1 MCDPLTIGAVGLG
14 AANIY
19 NAYSQMQ
26 NRPKTRLP
34 MPLPQA
40 PTPKQANPAQVTD
53 PFAAQ
58 RKQSAKSGLDAFMIP
73 LFQVPQVNAP

>member
-1 MCDPLTIGAVGLG
+1 MCDPLTIGMVAVSG
-14 AANIY
+14 ASIGTSLY
-19 NAYSQMQ
+19 QSL

-34 MPLPQA
+34 MPLPQ
-40 PTPKQANPAQVTD
+40 PPPPKQTSPAQVTD

-58 RKQSAKSGLDAFMIP
+58 RKQQAKTGLDAFMIP